1 MLKSQRVARVRCSE
15 KRGDPTLPGEKMGKV
30 DAQRM
35 EGHLGQSQGEMNRE
49 HC

>member
-1 MLKSQRVARVRCSE
+1 MLKSQRVARAVLRE
-15 KRGDPTLPGEKMGKV
+15 ERGDPTLGLGMGKV